1 MIDVQT
7 SAEATNTAAA
17 LPKEGGR
24 FLVER
29 ITMSRISRSDVLT
42 LAACLGCPALILGL
56 SLVFPIWVLPWTAAF
71 AIPRGSVMLIYA
83 LAGLLTTLLM
93 PVVGRLLVR
102 FPAWSLM
109 AAGGVVLGG
118 GFLLL
123 GVVTTYWQLAIVYSI
138 AVAVGGV
145 LGGILPAQS
154 IAVRRFPQ
162 WVGIIGGL
170 IMIGISAG
178 GIAAPLLLAPLL
190 AAAGWRV
197 SVMAAGA
204 FILGGVPLLA
214 WAFLRNEASN
224 GGVAPEHAGRSTGGP
239 HKAGARAL
247 STKQILSKGAFWLIV
262 IGILPLATI
271 TSAVQGNLMPF
282 LADHGVPAH
291 QGSSL
296 LAVFFGGN
304 ALGALAVG
312 WLADRVDPRAVL
324 GGVAAMMAVALVALT
339 SGKNFLFMEGAM
351 MTLGVG
357 AGGLLPLIAI
367 FIFRGFGADGFAPA
381 AGLFSLFLIPAVFG
395 PAAAEWVHGQTG
407 HYELAFRLG
416 IPLAFVSAVSIW
428 RLKAH
433 PREPIVPI
441 VDAVGSTAA

>member
-1 MIDVQT
+1 M
-7 SAEATNTAAA
+7 
-17 LPKEGGR
+17 P
-24 FLVER
+24 
-29 ITMSRISRSDVLT
+29 RISRSDVLT
-42 LAACLGCPALILGL
+42 LAACVGCPALILGL

-83 LAGLLTTLLM
+83 LGGTLTTLLM
-93 PVVGRLLVR
+93 PIVGRLLVR
-102 FPAWSLM
+102 IPAWSLM
-109 AAGGVVLGG
+109 AAGGVIQGG

-123 GVVTTYWQLAIVYSI
+123 GVVTTYWQLAVVYST

-154 IAVRRFPQ
+154 VAVHRFPR
-162 WVGIIGGL
+162 WVGAIGGL
-170 IMIGISAG
+170 ITIGISAG
-178 GIAAPLLLAPLL
+178 ATAAPLLLAPLV
-190 AAAGWRV
+190 AAVGWRAG
-197 SVMAAGA
+197 VMAAGA
-204 FILGGVPLLA
+204 FILVSVPLLA
-214 WAFLRNEASN
+214 WAFLRNEASSR
-224 GGVAPEHAGRSTGGP
+224 GVAPDGAGGRAAGGR
-239 HKAGARAL
+239 HGAGAGAL
-247 STKQILSKGAFWLIV
+247 STKQILSKGAFWLIL

-271 TSAVQGNLMPF
+271 SNAAQGNLMPF
-282 LADHGVPAH
+282 LADHGVNAH

-296 LAVFFGGN
+296 LAVFFGGS

-351 MTLGVG
+351 MVIGVG
-357 AGGLLPLIAI
+357 TGGLLPLIAI

-381 AGLFSLFLIPAVFG
+381 AGLFSFFLIPSVFG
-395 PAAAEWVHGQTG
+395 PAAAEWVHGHTG

-416 IPLAFVSAVSIW
+416 IPLALVSAVAIW

-433 PREPIVPI
+433 PQEPTVPI